1 MRKLGDIVLVKSPA
15 GDAITQVHVKLLK
28 RVVVKPRN
36 GNNFDW
42 PGYSGWEAEL
52 VFKEEADHLRKE
64 WSIPFSFPDHIKTFV
79 YDHCIVKKPRR
90 PQPNVENKRKNKR
103 RIVKKRK

>member
-1 MRKLGDIVLVKSPA
+1 MRKSGDIVLVKSPA
-15 GDAITQVHVKLLK
+15 GDDITQVHVKLIK
-28 RVVVKPRN
+28 RVIVKPSK

-52 VFKEEADHLRKE
+52 VFKEEAEHLRKE
-64 WSIPFSFPDHIKTFV
+64 WSIPFDFPSEISTFV
-79 YDHCIVKKPRR
+79 FDRCIIKKPRNPKPR
-90 PQPNVENKRKNKR
+90 VKNNKNKKR